1 MSNLTTPPQGKEKLL
16 EDLSDL
22 VKATN
27 NLVSTDEDVAELQRV
42 KNLAAQG
49 RVLKK
54 IKEIQVNLDNFY
66 DKIKTLYINQP

>member
-1 MSNLTTPPQGKEKLL
+1 
-16 EDLSDL
+16 LSDL